1 MGKTRRQKYKRSNH
15 KRSNHKRSNHK
26 RSNHKR
32 SNHKRSNHKRSNH
45 KRSNH
50 KRSRGGTLKK
60 IYSKSFVPK
69 LSPIAEINY
78 WKTLEPEMQHLCI
91 TEPAAT
97 FDTCQE
103 YNKEW
108 VHLNY
113 NIDDASA
120 AYSSPIL
127 IFRQNTGPHK
137 LDDIS
142 SGVHNYILFYDFSN
156 NEYSLMTSYYAEP
169 EYASKHSMIL
179 QRSREEGLPC
189 TFIISGE
196 ILKHDNEIMIND
208 NSSQYWYKPENLK
221 KMLKA
226 DTEKYKRITKA
237 TLIDA
242 FAKIFGTDY
251 NITFNPAKFPKAA
264 YDAQP
269 LFETFRSNVCAKD
282 PPEVNFDIYKTR
294 EECEKKTNPP
304 VRKMCDKAPVASA
317 SSSRKRKLGPPS
329 FKLSK
334 KIKTK

>member
-1 MGKTRRQKYKRSNH
+1 MGKTRKHNKRSNH

-26 RSNHKR
+26 RSHHKR
-32 SNHKRSNHKRSNH
+32 SHHKRSH
-45 KRSNH
+45 H
-50 KRSRGGTLKK
+50 KRSRGGTVKK

-69 LSPIAEINY
+69 LSPIAEINF

-108 VHLNY
+108 YHLNY

-127 IFRQNTGPHK
+127 IFRQNTGPHN

-179 QRSREEGLPC
+179 QRSRLEGLPC

-196 ILKHDNEIMIND
+196 IFKKAQDILIND

-242 FAKIFGTDY
+242 FAKIFGTDNDY

-264 YDAQP
+264 YDDQP
-269 LFETFRSNVCAKD
+269 LFETFRSKVCAKD
-282 PPEVNFDIYKTR
+282 PPEVNFDVYKTR
-294 EECEKKTNPP
+294 EECEKKADPP
-304 VRKMCDKAPVASA
+304 VRKMCDKPLSASA
-317 SSSRKRKLGPPS
+317 SSSRKRKLGPPT
-329 FKLSK
+329 FRLSK
-334 KIKTK
+334 KIKNKN

>member
-1 MGKTRRQKYKRSNH
+1 MVYYIIILYMGKTRRQKYKRSNNKRSH
-15 KRSNHKRSNHK
+15 NNKRSNN
-26 RSNHKR
+26 
-32 SNHKRSNHKRSNH
+32 
-45 KRSNH
+45 
-50 KRSRGGTLKK
+50 KRSRGGTAKK

-69 LSPIAEINY
+69 LSPVNEINF

-97 FDTCQE
+97 FDACQE

-108 VHLNY
+108 YHLKY

-127 IFRQNTGPHK
+127 IFRQSTENHNVV
-137 LDDIS
+137 DIPNGIS
-142 SGVHNYILFYDFSN
+142 NYILFYDVSK
-156 NEYSLMTSYYAEP
+156 NEYTLMTAAYAEP

-196 ILKHDNEIMIND
+196 ILKHDKEIMIND
-208 NSSQYWYKPENLK
+208 NSSQYWYKSENLK

-226 DTEKYKRITKA
+226 DTEKYQKITKD

-242 FAKIFGTDY
+242 FAKIFNTDKDY
-251 NITFNPAKFPKAA
+251 NITFKAAKFPKAE

-282 PPEVNFDIYKTR
+282 PPEVNFDVYKTK

-304 VRKMCDKAPVASA
+304 VRKMCDVGSKSVSA
-317 SSSRKRKLGPPS
+317 SLSRKRKKPSTPS
-329 FKLSK
+329 FRITK
-334 KIKTK
+334 KHI

>member
-1 MGKTRRQKYKRSNH
+1 MGKTRRQKYKRSHN
-15 KRSNHKRSNHK
+15 KRSHNKRSHNK
-26 RSNHKR
+26 RSHN
-32 SNHKRSNHKRSNH
+32 
-45 KRSNH
+45 
-50 KRSRGGTLKK
+50 KRSRGGTAKK

-69 LSPIAEINY
+69 LSPVNEINY
-78 WKTLEPEMQHLCI
+78 WKTLEPEMQHLCT

-97 FDTCQE
+97 FDACQE

-108 VHLNY
+108 YHLNY

-127 IFRQNTGPHK
+127 IFRQSTGPHN

-142 SGVHNYILFYDFSN
+142 SGVHNYILFYDVSK
-156 NEYSLMTSYYAEP
+156 NEYSLMTAAYAEP

-179 QRSREEGLPC
+179 QRSRMEGLPC

-196 ILKHDNEIMIND
+196 ILKSVEGILIND

-269 LFETFRSNVCAKD
+269 LITDFTAKVCAKD

-304 VRKMCDKAPVASA
+304 VRKMCDVGSKSVSA
-317 SSSRKRKLGPPS
+317 SSSRKRKKTPTPS
-329 FKLSK
+329 FRITK
-334 KIKTK
+334 KHI

>member
-1 MGKTRRQKYKRSNH
+1 MGKTRRQKYKRSNN
-15 KRSNHKRSNHK
+15 KRSNNKRSNNK
-26 RSNHKR
+26 RSNNKR
-32 SNHKRSNHKRSNH
+32 SNNKNNKRSHN
-45 KRSNH
+45 

-69 LSPIAEINY
+69 LSPIAEINF

-97 FDTCQE
+97 FDACQE

-108 VHLNY
+108 YHLNY

-127 IFRQNTGPHK
+127 IFRQNTGPHN

-179 QRSREEGLPC
+179 QRSRRIEGLPC

-196 ILKHDNEIMIND
+196 ILKHDNEIVIND

-226 DTEKYKRITKA
+226 DAEKYKKITEA

-242 FAKIFGTDY
+242 FAKIFNTGEDY
-251 NITFNPAKFPKAA
+251 NITFKAAKFPKAD

-282 PPEVNFDIYKTR
+282 PPEVNFDVYTTR
-294 EECEKKTNPP
+294 DACEKKTNPP
-304 VRKMCDKAPVASA
+304 VRKMCDKPPNASA
-317 SSSRKRKLGPPS
+317 SLSRKRKLGPPS

-334 KIKTK
+334 KTKIK